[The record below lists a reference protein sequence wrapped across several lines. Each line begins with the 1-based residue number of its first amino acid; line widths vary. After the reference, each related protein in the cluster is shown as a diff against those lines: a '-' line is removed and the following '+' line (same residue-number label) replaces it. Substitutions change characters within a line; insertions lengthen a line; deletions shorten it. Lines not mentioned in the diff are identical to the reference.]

1 MMEDNFTTN
10 NTIAIIG
17 LGYVGLPLAL
27 EFSKYFKVIGYDYDN
42 IRIEQLKKGIDR
54 NNEYTKDE
62 IEAQNQ
68 LLFTSEAFT
77 LTECNIYIITVP
89 TPIDEFK
96 NPDLSQLF
104 DATNLVGNYL
114 KINDVV
120 IFESTVYPGC
130 TEEDCVPILEKISGL
145 KYNIDF
151 FCGYS
156 PERINPGDKINTLPN
171 VVKLTSGSN
180 PVIADTI
187 DKLYAKIITAGTY
200 KVESIKIAEA
210 AKSIE
215 NAQRDLNIS
224 FMNELSL
231 IFDKM
236 GIDTQDV
243 IDAASTKWNFLRFK
257 PGLVGGH
264 CIGVDPYYLS
274 YKAQSLGYQPEVI
287 LSGRK
292 VNDQMGLF
300 IVNKTIKL
308 MIQKQIDIQQARIL
322 ILGLS
327 FKENC
332 SDTRNSKVFSIIE
345 EFQSFGSIVDVY
357 DPFVSNLSN
366 VDFKINLLKNV
377 YTHQYDAIVLTVA
390 HESFKSI
397 DLSHLKKEVA
407 VVFDTKGI
415 WPKLEVD
422 ARL

>member
-1 MMEDNFTTN
+1 MEDNFTTN